1 MKKPKIEDYTSKYG
15 QIAKSLYIKALE
27 AWGDEL
33 QTELK
38 KQREF
43 RLAMMKTLEDKE
55 KQVNKLQKK
64 VEELEEKRRVI
75 ANLTVKI
82 NKRRA
87 RWKAAAKKWY
97 EIRS

>member
-1 MKKPKIEDYTSKYG
+1 MSKPKIEDYTSKYG

-27 AWGDEL
+27 AWGD
-33 QTELK
+33 
-38 KQREF
+38 
-43 RLAMMKTLEDKE
+43 D
-55 KQVNKLQKK
+55 LQKK